1 METNNTQFEELS
13 FSKKAIR
20 WLDNFWYHYKWPVI
34 IGAFFLTVFIICTVQ
49 MVTRESY
56 DLYVRYVG
64 NAVITETQYKDM
76 ESSLEN
82 LGGDVNGDGEKAAN
96 FAQVPYVS
104 DDEENPYKNDI
115 NKGARETMTGMIVQ
129 PYYIYIMDKGA
140 YEMFKGNNIYTP
152 LNQIF
157 TEDVSDIAFDDCAI
171 YFKETEF
178 YKTSPGMEWVKD
190 DTVIV
195 LKIAPYESI
204 VTESKRQNELESFE
218 AHKKI
223 FVDMVGK

>member
-1 METNNTQFEELS
+1 METTGTELS
-13 FSKKAIR
+13 FGKKAIK

-34 IGAFFLTVFIICTVQ
+34 IGVFFIAVFAICTAQ

-56 DLYVRYVG
+56 DMYVRYVG

-76 ESSLEN
+76 EGSLEN

-96 FAQVPYVS
+96 FAQVPYIS
-104 DDEENPYKNDI
+104 PEEENPYKNDI
-115 NKGARETMTGMIVQ
+115 NAGARETMTGMIVQ

-140 YEMFKGNNIYTP
+140 YETFKGENIYTP
-152 LNQIF
+152 LSQIF
-157 TEDVSDIAFDDCAI
+157 EGDVSDIAFDDCAV
-171 YFKETEF
+171 YFKETAF
-178 YKTSPGMEWVKD
+178 YKNSPGMEWVKD

-204 VTESKRQNELESFE
+204 ITSSKREAELRSFE
-218 AHKKI
+218 SHKKI
-223 FVDMVGK
+223 FIDMVGK

>member
-1 METNNTQFEELS
+1 METTGTELS
-13 FSKKAIR
+13 FPKKALK

-34 IGAFFLTVFIICTVQ
+34 IAAFFITVFAVCTVQ
-49 MVTRESY
+49 MLTKESY
-56 DLYVRYVG
+56 DMYVRYVG

-96 FAQVPYVS
+96 FAQVAYVS

-115 NKGARETMTGMIVQ
+115 NAGARETLTAMIAQ

-140 YEMFKGNNIYTP
+140 YEKFKGENIYTP

-157 TEDVSDIAFDDCAI
+157 KGDVSDIAFDDCAV

-190 DTVIV
+190 DTVIA
-195 LKIAPYESI
+195 LKVAPYEHI
-204 VTESKRQNELESFE
+204 VTQSKHKTEVAAHE
-218 AHKKI
+218 AHKTI
-223 FVDMVGK
+223 FINMVGK

>member
-1 METNNTQFEELS
+1 MESTGTELS
-13 FSKKAIR
+13 FPKKAIK

-49 MVTRESY
+49 VATRSEY
-56 DLYVRYVG
+56 DMYVRYVG
-64 NAVITETQYKDM
+64 NAIITETQYKDM
-76 ESSLEN
+76 ENTLEN
-82 LGGDVNGDGEKAAN
+82 IGGDVNEDGEKAAN

-104 DDEENPYKNDI
+104 EDDNPYKNDI
-115 NKGARETMTGMIVQ
+115 NAGAKETMTGMIVQ

-140 YEMFKGNNIYTP
+140 YDVFKGENIYTP

-157 TEDVSDIAFDDCAI
+157 SADVSDIAYDECAI
-171 YFKETEF
+171 YLKETEF
-178 YKTSPGMEWVKD
+178 YKNSPGMEWVKD

-195 LKIAPYESI
+195 LKVAPYESI
-204 VTESKRQNELESFE
+204 ITGTKRENEIQSFE

-223 FVDMVGK
+223 FIEIVGK

>member
-1 METNNTQFEELS
+1 METKNAQLEELS

-49 MVTRESY
+49 MITRESY

-96 FAQVPYVS
+96 FARVPYVS

-140 YEMFKGNNIYTP
+140 YETFKGNNIYTP

-157 TEDVSDIAFDDCAI
+157 EGDVSDIAFDDCAI

-223 FVDMVGK
+223 FVDIVGK